1 MHAKNKTRKTSK
13 SPHDWMEV
21 RPEGLFC
28 KPGGFYIDPIR
39 PVRHALI
46 THGHA
51 DHARAGHECVMATPE
66 TLAIMG
72 ARNGPDFAEHK
83 ALMPYGEITGT
94 GGVGIS
100 FHPAGHILGS
110 AQILLEYSGARLVI
124 SGDYKREAD
133 PTCAPFALVPCDV
146 FVTEATFGL
155 PVFRSPPVGAEIDK
169 LLTSLR
175 LFPQRA
181 HVVGVYA
188 LGKCQRLIRAL
199 RDQGYDRPIYLHG
212 ALVKLCELYEA
223 HGAALGELVRVSE
236 AYRGALAGEIV
247 LCPPGALA
255 DRWSRRLP
263 NVLPV
268 MASGWM
274 QVRARAKQ
282 RRVELPLIISDHAD
296 WADLIRTIR
305 ETGAREVWVT
315 HGREDAL
322 VHQAKTMGLNARALS
337 LIGYEEDTAD

>member
-1 MHAKNKTRKTSK
+1 
-13 SPHDWMEV
+13 MEV

-28 KPGGFYIDPIR
+28 KPGRFYIDPIR
-39 PVRHALI
+39 PVKHALI

-66 TLAIMG
+66 TLAIMASRAG
-72 ARNGPDFAEHK
+72 EDFAEHQIS
-83 ALMPYGEITGT
+83 MPYGEITGT
-94 GGVGIS
+94 SGVRIS
-100 FHPAGHILGS
+100 FHPAGHIFGS
-110 AQILLEYSGARLVI
+110 AQILLEYGGARLVI
-124 SGDYKREAD
+124 SGDYKRDRD
-133 PTCAPFALVPCDV
+133 PTCAPFQVVPCDV

-155 PVFRSPPVGAEIDK
+155 PVFRTPPVEGEINK
-169 LLTSLR
+169 LLGSLR
-175 LFPQRA
+175 LFPERA
-181 HVVGVYA
+181 HAVGVYA

-199 RDQGYDRPIYLHG
+199 RDAGYDRPIYLHG
-212 ALVKLCELYEA
+212 ALVKLCELYEKQ
-223 HGAALGELVRVSE
+223 GIELGELVRVSE
-236 AYRGALAGEIV
+236 VDRSALAGEIV
-247 LCPPGALA
+247 LCPPGSLA

-296 WADLIRTIR
+296 WDDLVRTIR
-305 ETGAREVWVT
+305 EIGAGEIWVT

-322 VHQAKTMGLNARALS
+322 VHQAKQMGLDARALS
-337 LIGYEEDTAD
+337 LIGYEEDNAD

>member
-1 MHAKNKTRKTSK
+1 
-13 SPHDWMEV
+13 MEV
-21 RPEGLFC
+21 RQEGLFC

-51 DHARAGHECVMATPE
+51 DHARAGHECVMATPK

-72 ARNGPDFAEHK
+72 ARNGPDFAEHQIP
-83 ALMPYGEITGT
+83 MPYGEVTGT
-94 GGVGIS
+94 SGVGIS

-110 AQILLEYSGARLVI
+110 AQILLEYGGARLVI

-133 PTCAPFALVPCDV
+133 PTCAPFEVVPCDV

-155 PVFRSPPVGAEIDK
+155 PVFRTPPVAGESDK
-169 LLTSLR
+169 LLKSLR
-175 LFPQRA
+175 LFPERCHA
-181 HVVGVYA
+181 VGVYA

-199 RDQGYDRPIYLHG
+199 RDAGYDRPIYLHG
-212 ALVKLCELYEA
+212 ALVKLCELYAE
-223 HGAALGELVRVSE
+223 HGVALGELVRVSE
-236 AYRGALAGEIV
+236 VPREKLAGEIV
-247 LCPPGALA
+247 LCPPGSLA

-263 NVLPV
+263 NMLPV

-296 WADLIRTIR
+296 WDDLIRTI
-305 ETGAREVWVT
+305 EDVGAREIWVT

-322 VHQAKTMGLNARALS
+322 VHQAQAMGLEARALS
-337 LIGYEEDTAD
+337 LIGYEEDDAS

>member
-1 MHAKNKTRKTSK
+1 
-13 SPHDWMEV
+13 MEV

-39 PVRHALI
+39 PVKHALI

-66 TLAIMG
+66 TLAIMASRAG
-72 ARNGPDFAEHK
+72 EDFAEHQIP
-83 ALMPYGEITGT
+83 MPYGEITGT
-94 GGVGIS
+94 SGVRIS
-100 FHPAGHILGS
+100 FHRAGHILGS
-110 AQILLEYSGARLVI
+110 AQILLEHGGARLVV

-133 PTCAPFALVPCDV
+133 PTCAPFEVVPCDV

-155 PVFRSPPVGAEIDK
+155 PVFRTPPVEGEINK
-169 LLTSLR
+169 LLKSLR
-175 LFPQRA
+175 LFPQRCHA
-181 HVVGVYA
+181 VGVYA

-212 ALVKLCELYEA
+212 ALVKLCELYEE
-223 HGAALGELVRVSE
+223 HGVELGELVRVSE
-236 AYRGALAGEIV
+236 VDRSALAGEIV

-296 WADLIRTIR
+296 WDDLIRTI
-305 ETGAREVWVT
+305 EDVGAREIWVT

-322 VHQAKTMGLNARALS
+322 VHQAKQMGLEARALS
-337 LIGYEEDTAD
+337 LIGYEEDDAD

>member
-1 MHAKNKTRKTSK
+1 
-13 SPHDWMEV
+13 MEV

-28 KPGGFYIDPIR
+28 RPGGFYIDPIR

-51 DHARAGHECVMATPE
+51 DHARPGHECAMATPP
-66 TLAIMG
+66 TLAIMA
-72 ARNGPDFAEHK
+72 ARNGPNFVEHQVPM
-83 ALMPYGEITGT
+83 LDGEATAT
-94 GGVGIS
+94 GGVRIS

-133 PTCAPFALVPCDV
+133 PTCAPFELVPCDV

-155 PVFRSPPVGAEIDK
+155 PVFRTPPVGAEIDK

-175 LFPQRA
+175 LFPERCHA
-181 HVVGVYA
+181 VGVYA

-199 RDQGYDRPIYLHG
+199 RDHGYERPIYLHG
-212 ALVKLCELYEA
+212 ALPKLCELYEA
-223 HGAALGELVRVSE
+223 HGVALGDLVRVSE
-236 AYRGALAGEIV
+236 VDRNALAGEIV

-263 NVLPV
+263 NVMPV

-296 WADLIRTIR
+296 WDELIRTI
-305 ETGAREVWVT
+305 EDVGAGEIWVT

-322 VHQAKTMGLNARALS
+322 VHQAQAMGLKARALS
-337 LIGYEEDTAD
+337 LIGYEEDAA

>member
-1 MHAKNKTRKTSK
+1 
-13 SPHDWMEV
+13 MEV
-21 RPEGLFC
+21 RQEGLFC

-66 TLAIMG
+66 TLATMA
-72 ARNGPDFAEHK
+72 ARNGVDFAEHQIP
-83 ALMPYGEITGT
+83 MPYGEVTGT
-94 GGVGIS
+94 SGVGIS

-110 AQILLEYSGARLVI
+110 AQILLEYGGARLVI
-124 SGDYKREAD
+124 SGDYKRERD
-133 PTCAPFALVPCDV
+133 PTCAPFEVVPCDV

-155 PVFRSPPVGAEIDK
+155 PVFRTPPPEDEIDK
-169 LLTSLR
+169 LLKSLR
-175 LFPQRA
+175 LFPERCHA
-181 HVVGVYA
+181 VGVYA

-212 ALVKLCELYEA
+212 ALVKLCELYQEY
-223 HGAALGELVRVSE
+223 GVDLGELVRVSE
-236 AYRGALAGEIV
+236 VPREKLAGEIV
-247 LCPPGALA
+247 LCPPGSLA

-263 NVLPV
+263 NVLPA

-296 WADLIRTIR
+296 WDDLTRTIGDV
-305 ETGAREVWVT
+305 GAREIWVT

-322 VHQAKTMGLNARALS
+322 VHQAQAMGLEARALS
-337 LIGYEEDTAD
+337 LIGYEEDDAS

>member
-1 MHAKNKTRKTSK
+1 MK
-13 SPHDWMEV
+13 V

-51 DHARAGHECVMATPE
+51 DHARAGHECVMATSQ
-66 TLAIMG
+66 TLAIMC
-72 ARNGPDFAEHK
+72 ARNGPDFAEHQIP
-83 ALMPYGEITGT
+83 MSYGASTGT

-110 AQILLEYSGARLVI
+110 AQILLEYGGVRLVV

-133 PTCAPFALVPCDV
+133 PTCAPFEVVPCDV

-155 PVFRSPPVGAEIDK
+155 PVFRTPPVETEIDK
-169 LLTSLR
+169 LLKSLR
-175 LFPQRA
+175 LFPQRCHA
-181 HVVGVYA
+181 VGVYA

-199 RDQGYDRPIYLHG
+199 RDAGYDRPIYLHG
-212 ALVKLCELYEA
+212 ALVKLCELYEE
-223 HGAALGELVRVSE
+223 HDVDLGELVRVSE
-236 AYRGALAGEIV
+236 VDRSALAGEIV

-296 WADLIRTIR
+296 WDDLIRTI
-305 ETGAREVWVT
+305 EDVEAREIWVT

-322 VHQAKTMGLNARALS
+322 VHQAKQMALEARALS

>member
-1 MHAKNKTRKTSK
+1 MS
-13 SPHDWMEV
+13 S
-21 RPEGLFC
+21 
-28 KPGGFYIDPIR
+28 PGGFYIDPIR

-51 DHARAGHECVMATPE
+51 DHARAGHECAMATPE
-66 TLAIMG
+66 TLAIMA
-72 ARNGPDFAEHK
+72 ARNGPDFAEHHVP
-83 ALMPYGEITGT
+83 MPYGELRGPAASGSAFTRP
-94 GGVGIS
+94 GIS
-100 FHPAGHILGS
+100 SGARRSCWNIG
-110 AQILLEYSGARLVI
+110 GARLVI

-155 PVFRSPPVGAEIDK
+155 PVFRTPPVGAEIDK

-175 LFPQRA
+175 LFPERCHA
-181 HVVGVYA
+181 VGVYA

-199 RDQGYDRPIYLHG
+199 RDHGYDRPIYLHG
-212 ALVKLCELYEA
+212 ALPKLCALYEA
-223 HGAALGELVRVSE
+223 HGVALGELVRVSE
-236 AYRGALAGEIV
+236 VERSALAGEIV

-296 WADLIRTIR
+296 WDELIRTIR
-305 ETGAREVWVT
+305 ETGAGEIWVT

-322 VHQAKTMGLNARALS
+322 VHQAKKMGLDARALS
-337 LIGYEEDTAD
+337 LIGYEEDDAAKSGTNHA

>member
-1 MHAKNKTRKTSK
+1 
-13 SPHDWMEV
+13 MEV

-28 KPGGFYIDPIR
+28 RPGRFYIDPIR
-39 PVRHALI
+39 PVKHALI

-66 TLAIMG
+66 TLAIMASRAG
-72 ARNGPDFAEHK
+72 EDFAEHQIP
-83 ALMPYGEITGT
+83 MPYGEITGT
-94 GGVGIS
+94 SGVRIS

-110 AQILLEYSGARLVI
+110 AQVLLEHAGARLVI
-124 SGDYKREAD
+124 SGDYKRDRD
-133 PTCAPFALVPCDV
+133 PTCAAFEVVPCDV

-155 PVFRSPPVGAEIDK
+155 PVFRTPPLEGEIDK
-169 LLTSLR
+169 LLGSLR
-175 LFPQRA
+175 LFPERCHA
-181 HVVGVYA
+181 VGVYA

-199 RDQGYDRPIYLHG
+199 RDAGYDRPIYLHG
-212 ALVKLCELYEA
+212 ALVKLCELYEEQ
-223 HGAALGELVRVSE
+223 GIALGELVRVSE
-236 AYRGALAGEIV
+236 VDRSALAGEIV
-247 LCPPGALA
+247 LCPPGSLA

-296 WADLIRTIR
+296 WDDLIRTI
-305 ETGAREVWVT
+305 EDVGAREIWVT

-322 VHQAKTMGLNARALS
+322 VHQAKQMGLSARALS
-337 LIGYEEDTAD
+337 LIGYEEDDAS